1 MGILVDAA
9 TPSQKIAGGISMALS
24 FVAMVLGFMWGRHS
38 FPTDSSGNVT
48 PNGWLG
54 GMGTDF
60 PHWKCTV
67 HAVLMI
73 FAMCFCYSHA
83 LVSYRVYHFLGH
95 TAAKVIHGCWHV
107 LTFAIMMAA
116 IVLIIQFHN
125 EVGMGHLFSFHSW
138 MGIVTLGLYSQN
150 WVLGVV
156 SFALPNVVS
165 PAWKKQYM
173 PSHRFL
179 GIMGAFSAAVTMRD
193 HAGTRCGSSRM
204 GALWPFG
211 TARPD
216 CPVLFHRRS
225 LWWCRKRGWPAP
237 DACTPSP
244 ARTCKTTP
252 PPGTPPSPMGAG
264 PATAWVC

>member
-1 MGILVDAA
+1 
-9 TPSQKIAGGISMALS
+9 MALS

-116 IVLIIQFHN
+116 IVLII
-125 EVGMGHLFSFHSW
+125 
-138 MGIVTLGLYSQN
+138 
-150 WVLGVV
+150 
-156 SFALPNVVS
+156 
-165 PAWKKQYM
+165 
-173 PSHRFL
+173 
-179 GIMGAFSAAVTMRD
+179 
-193 HAGTRCGSSRM
+193 
-204 GALWPFG
+204 
-211 TARPD
+211 
-216 CPVLFHRRS
+216 
-225 LWWCRKRGWPAP
+225 
-237 DACTPSP
+237 
-244 ARTCKTTP
+244 
-252 PPGTPPSPMGAG
+252 
-264 PATAWVC
+264 